1 MKKDGEKKKTTTQ
14 LRQEIE
20 LFQKSIKRQQQ
31 ALYATVAL
39 FFLCIALVHLL
50 IVYIDQLKAS
60 AKHLVQ
66 HFLPKIVHQEL

>member
-1 MKKDGEKKKTTTQ
+1 MKNGEKKKTTSQ
-14 LRQEIE
+14 IQQEID
-20 LFQKSIKRQQQ
+20 LVQKTIKRQQQ
-31 ALYATVAL
+31 ALYATVVI
-39 FFLCIALVHLL
+39 FFICIALVHLL